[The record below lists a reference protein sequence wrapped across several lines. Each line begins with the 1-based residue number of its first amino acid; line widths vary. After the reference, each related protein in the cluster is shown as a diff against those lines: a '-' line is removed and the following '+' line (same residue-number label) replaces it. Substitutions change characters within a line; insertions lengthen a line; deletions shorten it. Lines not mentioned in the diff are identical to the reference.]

1 MKKEMQWILM
11 ALSFVLLI
19 DLASAQIVR
28 QIEGSAGEIF
38 DVPEISALIIGGE
51 KELKIDF
58 VAPKDMRLKGYED
71 VDVQEGDV
79 VLLFNGKRTKT
90 IAALK
95 GAYEAA
101 AIGDTVKMG
110 IRRGTEMFFA
120 SFKKADPKTLPKRKI
135 VIGDGPEGAPPDGEG
150 TATRTFTFK
159 SAGEGADGSRPIL
172 ELGILAGIADKKVK
186 VLQKLSLPGNS
197 SPAVDLQA
205 GDFLETLNN
214 KTFSSPDELAGL
226 LEKIPV
232 GEKVEL
238 KYSRGEKTLNASF
251 AKPQARGR
259 IMMRT
264 RE

>member
-1 MKKEMQWILM
+1 LKKEMQWLAV
-11 ALSFVLLI
+11 ALSVMLLVEF
-19 DLASAQIVR
+19 APAQIVR
-28 QIEGSAGEIF
+28 QIEGPAGEIF
-38 DVPEISALIIGGE
+38 DIPEISAMIIGGE

-95 GAYEAA
+95 EAYEAA
-101 AIGDTVKMG
+101 AIGDTMKVG
-110 IRRGTEMFFA
+110 IRRASEMFFV

-135 VIGDGPEGAPPDGEG
+135 VIDDGPEGAPPHGEG
-150 TATRTFTFK
+150 MATRTFTFK
-159 SAGEGADGSRPIL
+159 SAGENADGARPIL
-172 ELGILAGIADKKVK
+172 ELGILAGVADKKVK

-197 SPAVDLQA
+197 APAVDLQA
-205 GDFLETLNN
+205 GDFIEMLNN
-214 KTFSSPDELAGL
+214 KTFSSADELADL

-238 KYSRGEKTLNASF
+238 KYSRGEKSLNASF
-251 AKPQARGR
+251 AKPEAKGR
-259 IMMRT
+259 VMIRKM
-264 RE
+264 E